1 MLHRSKKTLNTM
13 YDLAIVGGGI
23 LGTFHAYHA
32 LLRGLRVV
40 LLERDGEPSQ
50 ASVRNFGQC
59 VPSGMNL
66 KWQAYGRRSLEIYKT
81 LQSRFDVGVRENG
94 SVYLASNE
102 DELQLLHELAS
113 INKANDYLSVLLTKD
128 ECLARY
134 PGLRSDYVVG
144 GLLFPQEVSL
154 EPRRATKSI
163 IDFLQ
168 KSFNLQY
175 KPHHTVV
182 GIEADGNRA
191 TLRTSHRNEV
201 NSIHAEHVIV
211 CSGHDFQTLYP
222 ELFAASDLES
232 VKLQMLETVDQS
244 QQFVHGNLLT
254 GLSIRRYEA
263 FSECPSWSAI
273 KSKEPAESFAKK
285 WGVHILFKQTTT
297 GSFIIGDSHEYA
309 DAAVADRLG
318 FDIRVDVQEF
328 LLAEARKILDLKSYE
343 VKRHWYG
350 IYSQC
355 KEQDIF
361 DYQVHERIR
370 IVTGIGGKGMTASGG
385 YAEES
390 IQRTFGAASSGPS
403 VIRKPKIELVVFDMA
418 GTTVDEDNIV
428 YKTLHRSLVNQGVKT
443 DLETVLLHGA
453 GKEKLQAARDVIEA
467 VFGEP
472 NEELAL
478 AAFAQFQ
485 VMLDQAYATE
495 AIREQPHSTQ
505 VFEFLK
511 SRNIKVALNTGYSR
525 SVTNFLITR
534 LGWSDSPLIDAV
546 VCADDVQ
553 RGRPH
558 PDMIE
563 LAMQRCGINDP
574 KNVAKI
580 GDSGI
585 DIEEGKNAGCGLT
598 FGITT
603 GAQLREQLLL
613 ATPNAIL
620 SSLKELED
628 WISVD

>member
-1 MLHRSKKTLNTM
+1 M

-59 VPSGMNL
+59 VPSGMDL
-66 KWQAYGRRSLEIYKT
+66 KWQSYGRRSLEIYKS
-81 LQSRFDVGVRENG
+81 LQQRFDLGVRENG
-94 SVYLASNE
+94 SVYLASNDE
-102 DELQLLHELAS
+102 ELQLLHELAS
-113 INKANDYLSVLLTKD
+113 INKANDYCSQLLTKS
-128 ECLARY
+128 ECLDRY

-144 GLLFPQEVSL
+144 GLLFPGEVSL
-154 EPRRATKSI
+154 EPSRATKSI
-163 IDFLQ
+163 IKFLQ
-168 KSFNLQY
+168 ESFDLDY

-182 GIEADGNRA
+182 AIEADDKRA
-191 TLRTSHRNEV
+191 TLRTSHRAEV
-201 NSIHAEHVIV
+201 NTIHAEQVIV

-222 ELFAASDLES
+222 ELFAASDLEA

-263 FSECPSWSAI
+263 FSECPSWTSV
-273 KSKEPAESFAKK
+273 KSNEPSESFAKK

-309 DAAVADRLG
+309 DASKSDRLG
-318 FDIRVDVQEF
+318 FDIRVDVQDF
-328 LLAEARKILDLKSYE
+328 LLTEARKILDLKSYE

-361 DYQVHERIR
+361 NHRVHERIR

-385 YAEES
+385 YAEQT
-390 IQRTFGAASSGPS
+390 ICNLFGPAISGRSFPP
-403 VIRKPKIELVVFDMA
+403 KPIVELVVFDMA

-428 YKTLHRSLVNQGVKT
+428 YKTLHRALLDQGVTT
-443 DLETVLLHGA
+443 DLNTVLLHGA

-467 VFGEP
+467 VLGQP
-472 NEELAL
+472 NETLAL
-478 AAFAQFQ
+478 AAFSQFK
-485 VMLDQAYATE
+485 VMLDHAYATE
-495 AIREQPHSTQ
+495 PIREQPNASQ

-511 SRNIKVALNTGYSR
+511 SKNIKVALNTGYNR
-525 SVTNFLITR
+525 PVTDHLLNR
-534 LGWSDSPLIDAV
+534 LGWNNTPLIDAV

-553 RGRPH
+553 RGRPY

-563 LAMQRCGINDP
+563 LAMYRCGVTDP
-574 KNVAKI
+574 KKVAKI
-580 GDSGI
+580 GDSAI

-620 SSLKELED
+620 SNLAELQD
-628 WISVD
+628 WITKD

>member
-1 MLHRSKKTLNTM
+1 M

-32 LLRGLRVV
+32 LRRGLRVV
-40 LLERDGEPSQ
+40 LLERDAEPSQ

-66 KWQAYGRRSLEIYKT
+66 KWQSYGRRSLEIYKSM
-81 LQSRFDVGVRENG
+81 QQRFDLGVRENG

-102 DELQLLHELAS
+102 EELQLLHELAA
-113 INKANDYLSVLLTKD
+113 INKANDYCSKLLTKS
-128 ECLARY
+128 ECLAQY

-144 GLLFPQEVSL
+144 GLLFPEEVSL
-154 EPRRATKSI
+154 EPRKATKSI
-163 IDFLQ
+163 IKFLRE
-168 KSFNLQY
+168 SFDLDY

-182 GIEADGNRA
+182 AIDADDKRA
-191 TLRTSHRNEV
+191 TLRTSHRTEDNA
-201 NSIHAEHVIV
+201 IHAEHVIV

-222 ELFAASDLES
+222 ELFAASDLEA

-244 QQFVHGNLLT
+244 QQFIHGNLLT

-263 FSECPSWSAI
+263 FSECPSWADV

-309 DAAVADRLG
+309 DASESDRLG
-318 FDIRVDVQEF
+318 FDIRVDVQDF
-328 LLAEARKILDLKSYE
+328 LLSEARKILDLKSYE

-350 IYSQC
+350 VYSQC

-361 DYQVHERIR
+361 NHHVHERIR

-385 YAEES
+385 YAEET
-390 IQRTFGAASSGPS
+390 IENLFGPASSGRALPT
-403 VIRKPKIELVVFDMA
+403 KPKIELVVFDMA

-428 YKTLHRSLVNQGVKT
+428 YKTLHRAILNQGVTT
-443 DLETVLLHGA
+443 DLNTVLLHGA

-467 VFGEP
+467 VLGQP
-472 NEELAL
+472 NEGLAL
-478 AAFAQFQ
+478 AAFSQFQ

-495 AIREQPHSTQ
+495 PIREQPHASQ

-511 SRNIKVALNTGYSR
+511 TKCIKVALNTGYSR
-525 SVTNFLITR
+525 QVTNFLIAR

-563 LAMQRCGINDP
+563 LAMQRCGVTDP
-574 KNVAKI
+574 KKVAKI

-585 DIEEGKNAGCGLT
+585 DIDEGKNAGCGLT

-620 SSLKELED
+620 SSLAELQD
-628 WISVD
+628 WISRD